1 MRLKGNKRE
10 LSGVSRRI
18 ERAGRQQK
26 EVEPRRRQVPTSHL
40 RDAQIRKWPDAV
52 VSYINRTATPLRAPR
67 GPPDPEALAN
77 SILPGTSPFVI
88 LCLGN
93 MIENIR
99 EPQQASFHQ
108 ALAKQLPVATSS
120 SS

>member
-1 MRLKGNKRE
+1 MPL
-10 LSGVSRRI
+10 LVTSI
-18 ERAGRQQK
+18 E
-26 EVEPRRRQVPTSHL
+26 PPHL
-40 RDAQIRKWPDAV
+40 
-52 VSYINRTATPLRAPR
+52 LRAPR

-99 EPQQASFHQ
+99 EPSRRH
-108 ALAKQLPVATSS
+108 LARLLRNNSLLQRLCLCNLCRD
-120 SS
+120 